1 MIEKAV
7 LDYLITALNV
17 PVYMERPAKEETS
30 AYVVL
35 ELVGNSRSNRVF
47 SASIAAQ
54 SYGASLYDAATLNN
68 DVVVAMDLFNASNDI
83 GGCKL
88 ASSYNFTDTATKR
101 YRYQSVFD
109 IFYVKE
115 D

>member
-1 MIEKAV
+1 MIEKTV
-7 LDYLITALNV
+7 LDFLAAEFEDI
-17 PVYMERPAKEETS
+17 PVYMEVPENIPEKCI
-30 AYVVL
+30 VL
-35 ELVGNSRSNRVF
+35 EMLGGGESNLVF

-54 SYGASLYDAATLNN
+54 AYGATLYEAAALNEE
-68 DVVVAMDLFNASNDI
+68 VIGAMYNFPSVENI
-83 GGCKL
+83 GRCKL

-109 IFYVKE
+109 IYYVKE